1 MWLYHFQ
8 YISNLIQLFI
18 NTKLLTPTPP
28 LCWFIV
34 TLLVLGSS
42 FFTHR
47 HQGCVSCIALLP
59 QSFCIQMWVSS
70 FEAAYVAYVSFND
83 IYFTP
88 FNYYFLNILDL
99 HVYVFCKFVFAFV
112 AILLFLHNF
121 CFQLVL
127 ANFFCNLFFATMAIL
142 EFILTTILKFHS

>member
-1 MWLYHFQ
+1 
-8 YISNLIQLFI
+8 
-18 NTKLLTPTPP
+18 
-28 LCWFIV
+28 
-34 TLLVLGSS
+34 
-42 FFTHR
+42 
-47 HQGCVSCIALLP
+47 
-59 QSFCIQMWVSS
+59 VSS

>member
-1 MWLYHFQ
+1 MHCTFAT
-8 YISNLIQLFI
+8 INLHSDVNVFL
-18 NTKLLTPTPP
+18 
-28 LCWFIV
+28 
-34 TLLVLGSS
+34 
-42 FFTHR
+42 
-47 HQGCVSCIALLP
+47 
-59 QSFCIQMWVSS
+59 
-70 FEAAYVAYVSFND
+70 EAAYVAYVF

-127 ANFFCNLFFATMAIL
+127 ASFFYNYDNFRIYLNHNSKISTVKVNKLRLGSMLIRAFFHLCDTKSL
-142 EFILTTILKFHS
+142 PRFSKT